1 MNKYLDLNNYVKT
14 GNLAVDM
21 VCAAII
27 HERNREMYP
36 SIIRLNAKYWDL
48 FRRWVESN
56 YGAETL
62 EKEFLIDTVEVK
74 KEVMYSGKTLTIEHH
89 KPIFAQA

>member
-1 MNKYLDLNNYVKT
+1 MENKYLNLNNYEKT

-27 HERNREMYP
+27 HERRRQMYP
-36 SIIRLNAKYWDL
+36 SIIRLNSKYWDL
-48 FRRWVESN
+48 FRRWVVEN
-56 YGAETL
+56 YGEETL
-62 EKEFLIDTVEVK
+62 QKEFSIDTVDIK

-89 KPIFAQA
+89 KPIAIA